1 MNPYIGDKKNN
12 DINDNLTP
20 EDIKTKQQVYI
31 LTPNS
36 LTKMHFLIF
45 QLTRQTQSLTDHLQ
59 KKSLDLVT
67 AFHLLLNTNKIL
79 LEWRN
84 DDLFLQRLIM
94 ECDDQVLRN
103 GVDINDEF
111 S

>member
-1 MNPYIGDKKNN
+1 M
-12 DINDNLTP
+12 
-20 EDIKTKQQVYI
+20 
-31 LTPNS
+31 PNS
-36 LTKMHFLIF
+36 LTKTHFLIF
-45 QLTRQTQSLTDHLQ
+45 QCIDLQKKALSFEFILLLHFLNQVTRQTQSLTDHLQ

-79 LEWRN
+79 SEWRN
-84 DDLFLQRLIM
+84 DDLFLQRLIK
-94 ECDDQVLRN
+94 ECDDQVLPN